1 MKLLPLLLLTLVP
14 PAATAPPARLVA
26 LPPRPA
32 AVPARPVAA
41 PVAPV
46 EAVVLVTFRPSAEVK
61 GSVIL
66 LGDVA
71 VVEGQNPKLVES
83 MEALEVG
90 AAPLSG
96 RTRTVSA
103 AYARVRLR
111 QLRLGE
117 KAFEFA
123 GPALCTVSRP
133 EQIVPGATIEKAAC
147 DAVDAANP
155 GAAAQVSYQSADL
168 HLPVGQVELK
178 PQGVRLLGGT
188 TGTVPVQVLVDGQQ
202 QTVVTVNFRLLRRAL
217 AVVATRDLRAG
228 SVVSEDDVKV
238 EERPVVSGPLVLGE
252 VSLAV
257 GQQVAIPIKGGTVV
271 TNSMLKPAL
280 AVKRGMRVKLICQG
294 ENFTITAA
302 GEALQDAAAGQTVR
316 VRNLSS
322 LLEVVGV
329 ALGPETVRVPF

>member
-1 MKLLPLLLLTLVP
+1 MKLLPLLLLILAVP
-14 PAATAPPARLVA
+14 AVAAPPAH
-26 LPPRPA
+26 PA
-32 AVPARPVAA
+32 AVPTRSAAPTA
-41 PVAPV
+41 PVAEPT
-46 EAVVLVTFRPSAEVK
+46 VLVTFRPTAEVK

-71 VVEGQNPKLVES
+71 AVEGPDQKLVES

-96 RTRTVSA
+96 RSRTVSA

-117 KAFEFA
+117 KAVEFA
-123 GPALCTVSRP
+123 GPALCTVTRP
-133 EQIVPGATIEKAAC
+133 EQIVPGASVERAAC

-155 GAAAQVSYQSADL
+155 GTASQASYSPADL

-178 PQGVRLLGGT
+178 PQNVRLLSGT
-188 TGTVPVQVLVDGQQ
+188 TGTVAVQVLVDGQQ
-202 QTVVTVNFRLLRRAL
+202 QSMVTVNFRLLRRAP
-217 AVVATRDLRAG
+217 AVVATRDLRPG

-238 EERPVVSGPLVLGE
+238 EERPVMSGPLVLGE
-252 VSLAV
+252 ASLAV
-257 GQQVAIPIKGGTVV
+257 GQQVAVPIKGGTVV
-271 TNSMLKPAL
+271 TASMLKPAL
-280 AVKRGMRVKLICQG
+280 AVKRGMRVKLVCQG
-294 ENFTITAA
+294 DHFTITTA

-316 VRNLSS
+316 VRNLTS
-322 LLEVVGV
+322 LLEIVGV